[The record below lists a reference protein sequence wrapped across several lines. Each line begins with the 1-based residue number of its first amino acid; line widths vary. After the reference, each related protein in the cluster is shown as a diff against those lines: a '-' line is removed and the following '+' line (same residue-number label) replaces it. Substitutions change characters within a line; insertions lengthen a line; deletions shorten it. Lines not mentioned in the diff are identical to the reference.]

1 MLCSQFVVTQAA
13 SIINIIFNEIG
24 GSVGLWEK
32 RFSME
37 LVSWRKFQEEEQPC
51 VEAGEVGEPVPGV
64 EGQGVQSEW
73 SSVCSR
79 RGVRTNC
86 LA

>member
-64 EGQGVQSEW
+64 ERDR
-73 SSVCSR
+73 VCR
-79 RGVRTNC
+79 VNGAVC
-86 LA
+86 AAGGG